1 MESQYNDP
9 VIKDDASSV
18 DGKQGIE
25 EFITSDVVLGLLG
38 IPEEGLLRISAA
50 LLIAGNN
57 EVCAYWWRDQYTG
70 KQTAELRD
78 PVQVRA
84 AFSNTVIDSGYLPPN
99 VIRLGIGNGVQ
110 WMSIYHPPKSYQVTM
125 LDEPNEPRPIE
136 IGLPG
141 LIFTGRGNTYWM
153 WAVKDQPVSP
163 QTLVYHVPLPNIGAD
178 GILCFGLNTPPKVDG
193 PTIMQAFHL
202 FLESPFNEHWAIGKA
217 LSHPGDIRS
226 LLLAKAKVQHPVFP
240 DDDLVPITPSDAP
253 NHHLTLDHLFKHV
266 LRR

>member
-1 MESQYNDP
+1 MESLYDDA
-9 VIKDDASSV
+9 VMKDDASSV

-25 EFITSDVVLGLLG
+25 EFNTSDLVLGHLG

-57 EVCAYWWRDQYTG
+57 ELCAYWWRDPYTG

-84 AFSNTVIDSGYLPPN
+84 AFSNTMIDSGYFPQN

-110 WMSIYHPPKSYQVTM
+110 WMSISFPPASYRVM
-125 LDEPNEPRPIE
+125 LLDEQNEPKLIE

-141 LIFTGRGNTYWM
+141 LIFTGSGNTYWM
-153 WAVKDQPVSP
+153 WAVKDRPISPV
-163 QTLVYHVPLPNIGAD
+163 TLVYHVPLPNIGAD
-178 GILCFGLNTPPKVDG
+178 GILCFGTNTPPKVDG

-202 FLESPFNEHWAIGKA
+202 FLDSPFNDHWAIGKA

-226 LLLAKAKVQHPVFP
+226 QLFALAKLKLPVFP
-240 DDDLVPITPSDAP
+240 DDDLVPITPSNAP
-253 NHHLTLDHLFKHV
+253 DRHLTLDQLFKHM